1 MPFLTLA
8 AIIAA
13 AAFAERLGAFAL
25 LARMMIP
32 ATSPTAAS
40 VAAVLVFTAMLSGLV
55 NLDVAVVVAMPM
67 ALMVAARRSVS
78 AGWLAGAVAVTAN
91 ATSFLLPTSNVTT
104 LLVLSASGSRRS
116 YVGDS
121 WVAWIFV
128 TTLTVGVLS
137 LVVSRRVGEGTPRAT
152 GDGPRLGAVLDLV
165 PMFLAASAIR
175 GLLSSGLVLHGP
187 LIEQVTLGSAFGAVT
202 NNLPA
207 AAALHVT
214 GANGLWAAVLAM
226 SIGPNLLITGSVAT
240 LICRRIA
247 RDGGATL
254 SARSFSAMGVAL
266 VPVQLVA
273 GFIGL
278 HLTGALH

>member
-1 MPFLTLA
+1 MAREATPRFNRRPATILAGRDPVRCAVWAGALVLVSLEVALRSESIWRAAGGTAMPFLTLA

-78 AGWLAGAVAVTAN
+78 AGWLAGAGAVTAN

-165 PMFLAASAIR
+165 PMFLAASA
-175 GLLSSGLVLHGP
+175 
-187 LIEQVTLGSAFGAVT
+187 
-202 NNLPA
+202 
-207 AAALHVT
+207 
-214 GANGLWAAVLAM
+214 
-226 SIGPNLLITGSVAT
+226 
-240 LICRRIA
+240 
-247 RDGGATL
+247 
-254 SARSFSAMGVAL
+254 
-266 VPVQLVA
+266 
-273 GFIGL
+273 
-278 HLTGALH
+278 